1 MMVLLVL
8 NLGGPME
15 TIEELNVSVWDFRQT
30 ICGLSLFFAILCG
43 MMENY
48 VEG

>member
-1 MMVLLVL
+1 MLLML

-30 ICGLSLFFAILCG
+30 ICGLSLFMAALCATL
-43 MMENY
+43 EHY
-48 VEG
+48 LEG